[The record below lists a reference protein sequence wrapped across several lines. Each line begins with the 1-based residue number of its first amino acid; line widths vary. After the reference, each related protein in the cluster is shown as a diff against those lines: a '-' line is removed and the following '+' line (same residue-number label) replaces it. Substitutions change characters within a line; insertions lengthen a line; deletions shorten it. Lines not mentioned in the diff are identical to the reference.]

1 MRKTIFAFGMTAAFV
16 ALSAGPASS
25 ASFDSVQTDDA
36 VIRLAHVGDGVP
48 TLGPATFAI
57 HAKDPSQAAN
67 DDAEGTITYDLLD
80 GSGAKTGVGA
90 TADVICVAAEDS
102 GSSRNATVWGWLDQP
117 AGPATAVAV
126 TVSDLDKDGVYER
139 ATAGE
144 VAGAPSREA
153 ISTACA
159 HSSATGTAL
168 INGSVAVVD
177 GVSPAP

>member
-1 MRKTIFAFGMTAAFV
+1 MRKTFFAIGITAAFV

-25 ASFDSVQTDDA
+25 ASFDSVETNDA
-36 VIRLAHVGDGVP
+36 VIRLAHVSDGVA
-48 TLGPATFAI
+48 TLGPAAFAI
-57 HAKDPSQAAN
+57 DAKDPSQAAN
-67 DDAEGTITYDLLD
+67 DDAEGTITYDVLD
-80 GSGAKTGVGA
+80 ANGQKTGVGA

-117 AGPATAVAV
+117 RGSATAVAI
-126 TVSDLDKDGVYER
+126 TVSDLDKDGVYDR

-153 ISTACA
+153 ISAACA
-159 HSSATGTAL
+159 HSSATGTGL
-168 INGSVAVVD
+168 IGGSVAVVD

>member
-25 ASFDSVQTDDA
+25 ASFDSVETDDA
-36 VIRLAHVGDGVP
+36 VIRLAHASDGVP
-48 TLGPATFAI
+48 TMAPAAFAI

-67 DDAEGTITYDLLD
+67 DDAEGTITYNLLD
-80 GSGAKTGVGA
+80 ANGEKTGAGA

-102 GSSRNATVWGWLDQP
+102 GSSRNATVWGWLDKP
-117 AGPATAVAV
+117 AGSTTAVSI
-126 TVSDLDKDGVYER
+126 TVSDLDKDGVYDR

-153 ISTACA
+153 ISAACA
-159 HSSATGTAL
+159 HSSATGTGL
-168 INGSVAVVD
+168 IDGSVAVVD